1 MGTFARRLVGAATL
15 DASAY
20 EGIER
25 DRSAIGQALLV
36 VLLSSAAAGVGASGG
51 ASPRAETF
59 LAVTAI
65 ALVTWFAWAM
75 LVYQIGGRILP
86 EPGTRVDFPQM
97 LRTIGFAAAPG
108 LFQVLGVVP
117 MLATAVFA
125 LSWFWMFA
133 AMVTAVRHALDYQS
147 LARTLLVCG
156 LAALLAVGM
165 ALVLGVIFGPTA
177 S

>member
-1 MGTFARRLVGAATL
+1 VGTFARRLVGAATL

-36 VLLSSAAAGVGASGG
+36 VLLSSAAAGVGAGG
-51 ASPRAETF
+51 VPLRAETF

-108 LFQVLGVVP
+108 LFQVLGIIP

-125 LSWFWMFA
+125 LSWLWMFA
-133 AMVTAVRHALDYQS
+133 AMVTAVQHALDYQS

-156 LAALLAVGM
+156 LAALLAVGT
-165 ALVLGVIFGPTA
+165 ALVLGLVFGPTA